1 MIHFTLTLLELKL
14 YKISLISA
22 AFIIVDDVELKLF
35 HYNVIVEDSFSESIL
50 CLIYYTSC
58 INKKE
63 DKMFLLIHT

>member
-22 AFIIVDDVELKLF
+22 AFFIVDDVELLF

-58 INKKE
+58 INKKRG
-63 DKMFLLIHT
+63 